1 VGVHSKSRH
10 ANLAR
15 YDWKYLVVDEGHR
28 FKNCNCKLLRELKTL
43 PVENKFLLSGTPLQN
58 NLAEHHCFEASFQ
71 MQLAVKGMW
80 Q

>member
-43 PVENKFLLSGTPLQN
+43 PVENKLLLSGTALQN
-58 NLAEHHCFEASFQ
+58 NLEEHHCFKASFQ